1 MATWQWWTLIAY
13 CLIVLVLG
21 VYGFHRYLMLRLFFR
36 HRHHPPP
43 SPTPFASLPPVTVQL
58 PLYNELAVVQ
68 RLIDAVCQLDYPK
81 DRLHIQVL
89 DDSLDQTAQLAQ
101 ATVAHWKA
109 QGLDIDYLHRSV
121 RTGFKAGALE
131 AGLATAKGEF
141 LFLFDA
147 DFLPPPQI
155 LRQAI
160 DYFTDPGIG
169 MVQLRWG
176 HLNRTYSLLT
186 RLQAIFL
193 DAHFV
198 VEHTARNRSGRFFNF
213 NGTAGIWRKQAILTA
228 GGWQHDTLTED
239 LDLSYRAQLKGWRF
253 LYLPEIEVP
262 GEIPVEMNA
271 FKSQQHRWTKG
282 AVQTGKKILPR
293 VWHSSLPLKV
303 KVEATFHLTAHGSYL
318 LMLAMALLMGPVL
331 SLRAQLGWERL
342 LIIDLPLFSLA
353 TLAISG
359 FYLVGQRELYA
370 DWKSQI
376 KYLPLLMAVGMGL
389 CINNTRA
396 VIEGLVG
403 HTSPFLRTPKYGVV
417 GGGGQRGWQYSSRA
431 TLLVGGELAMAFY
444 FALVV
449 HQAWSIGLYAGLPF
463 LLLFL
468 AGFLYTGL
476 ASALEPIRK
485 SALSAS
491 PGEKGVGKAPLTP

>member
-1 MATWQWWTLIAY
+1 
-13 CLIVLVLG
+13 
-21 VYGFHRYLMLRLFFR
+21 
-36 HRHHPPP
+36 
-43 SPTPFASLPPVTVQL
+43 
-58 PLYNELAVVQ
+58 LYNELPVAR
-68 RLIDAVCQLDYPK
+68 RLLDAVCQLDYPG

-89 DDSLDQTAQLAQ
+89 DDSTDQTTQIARDA
-101 ATVAHWKA
+101 VAHWQA
-109 QGLDIDYLHRSV
+109 QGVDIDYHHRHD
-121 RTGFKAGALE
+121 RTGYKAGALE
-131 AGLATAKGEF
+131 AGLASAKGEF
-141 LFLFDA
+141 ILIFDA
-147 DFLPPPQI
+147 DFLPPPGV
-155 LRQAI
+155 LKAAI
-160 DYFTDPGIG
+160 HHFTDPQIG

-176 HLNRTYSLLT
+176 HLNRPYSLLT
-186 RLQAIFL
+186 RLQALFL

-213 NGTAGIWRKQAILTA
+213 NGTAGIWRKQAIRDA

-239 LDLSYRAQLKGWRF
+239 LDLSYRAQLAGWKF
-253 LYLPEIEVP
+253 LYLPRVEVP

-282 AVQTGKKILPR
+282 AVQTGRKILPR
-293 VWHSSLPLKV
+293 VWRSPLPLKV
-303 KVEATFHLTAHGSYL
+303 KIEATFHLTAHGSYL
-318 LMLAMALLMGPVL
+318 LMLLMALLMGPVL
-331 SLRAQLGWERL
+331 GLRALLGWERL

-376 KYLPLLMAVGMGL
+376 KYLPLLMAMGMGL

-396 VIEGLVG
+396 VLEGLVG

-417 GGGGQRGWQYSSRA
+417 AGSHRRVWHYSSRVP
-431 TLLVGGELAMAFY
+431 LLVLAELAMAAY
-444 FALVV
+444 FAWMI
-449 HQAWSIGLYAGLPF
+449 HQAWTIGLYAGLPF

-476 ASALEPIRK
+476 ASAL
-485 SALSAS
+485 
-491 PGEKGVGKAPLTP
+491 PGWKRPLAG

>member
-1 MATWQWWTLIAY
+1 MATWQWWSLVCY
-13 CLIVLVLG
+13 CIIVLVLG

-36 HRHHPPP
+36 HRHQTTPAPI
-43 SPTPFASLPPVTVQL
+43 PFADLPPVTVQL
-58 PLYNELAVVQ
+58 PLYNELHVVD
-68 RLIDAVCQLDYPK
+68 RLIQAVCQLDYPR

-89 DDSLDQTAQLAQ
+89 DDSQDQTTQQ
-101 ATVAHWKA
+101 ARAAVAHWKA
-109 QGLDIDYLHRSV
+109 RGVDIDYHHRID
-121 RTGFKAGALE
+121 RQGFKAGALE

-141 LFLFDA
+141 ILIFDA
-147 DFLPPPQI
+147 DFLPPPP
-155 LRQAI
+155 LLKEAI
-160 DYFTDPGIG
+160 HYFTDPQIG

-176 HLNRTYSLLT
+176 HLNRPYSLLT

-213 NGTAGIWRKQAILTA
+213 NGTAGIWRKQAILDA

-239 LDLSYRAQLKGWRF
+239 LDLSYRAQLAGWRF
-253 LYLPEIEVP
+253 LYLPQVEVP

-282 AVQTGKKILPR
+282 AVQTGLKILPR
-293 VWHSSLPLKV
+293 VWKSALPLKV
-303 KVEATFHLTAHGSYL
+303 KIEATFHLTAHGAYL

-331 SLRAQLGWERL
+331 SLRAHLGWQRL

-370 DWKSQI
+370 DWRGQI
-376 KYLPLLMAVGMGL
+376 KYLPLLMAMGMGL

-403 HTSPFLRTPKYGVV
+403 HTSPFLRTPKYGVMT
-417 GGGGQRGWQYSSRA
+417 GTSRRAWHYSSRT
-431 TLLVGGELAMAFY
+431 TLLVLAELAMAGY
-444 FALVV
+444 FALLV

-476 ASALEPIRK
+476 ASAFQGWGRP
-485 SALSAS
+485 LS
-491 PGEKGVGKAPLTP
+491 G

>member
-1 MATWQWWTLIAY
+1 MATWQVWVLAAY
-13 CLIVLVLG
+13 CVIVLVLG

-36 HRHHPPP
+36 HRQQHPPE
-43 SPTPFASLPPVTVQL
+43 PTPFVDLPRVTVQL
-58 PLYNELAVVQ
+58 PLYNELHVAQ

-81 DRLHIQVL
+81 DRLQVQVL
-89 DDSLDQTAQLAQ
+89 DDSTDQTTQLAQ
-101 ATVAHWKA
+101 DAVAGWQA
-109 QGLDIDYLHRSV
+109 QGVDITYLHRTD

-141 LFLFDA
+141 LLIFDA
-147 DFLPPPQI
+147 DFLPPPQV
-155 LRQAI
+155 LKEAI
-160 DYFTDPGIG
+160 HHFTDPQIG

-176 HLNRTYSLLT
+176 HLNRPYSLLT
-186 RLQAIFL
+186 RIQSIFL

-213 NGTAGIWRKQAILTA
+213 NGTAGIWRKQAILEA

-239 LDLSYRAQLKGWRF
+239 LDLSYRAQLAGWRF
-253 LYLPEIEVP
+253 LYLPGVEVP

-282 AVQTGKKILPR
+282 AVQTGRKILPR
-293 VWHSSLPLKV
+293 VWRSDQPLKV
-303 KVEATFHLTAHGSYL
+303 KVEATFHLTAHSSYL
-318 LMLAMALLMGPVL
+318 LMLLMALLMGPVL
-331 SLRAQLGWERL
+331 GLRALLGWERL

-359 FYLVGQRELYA
+359 FYLVGQRELYP
-370 DWKSQI
+370 DWRAQI

-396 VIEGLVG
+396 VVEGLVG

-417 GGGGQRGWQYSSRA
+417 TGAKTRAWHYGSR
-431 TLLVGGELAMAFY
+431 TTVLVLGELAMAAY
-444 FALVV
+444 FVWMIHKAVD
-449 HQAWSIGLYAGLPF
+449 IGLYAGLPF

-468 AGFLYTGL
+468 AGFLYTSL
-476 ASALEPIRK
+476 ASVLQGPRTTGFDNLPCAK
-485 SALSAS
+485 S
-491 PGEKGVGKAPLTP
+491 